1 MTPALWQHSM
11 RVYRALALNA
21 EVITGVARR
30 PLDVISAFAC
40 YPAALH
46 FTLARA
52 TVFTLVHLTLWTKV
66 RLRTLAMFSAVH
78 HLHTST
84 SILTEVLTM
93 TVLALVTQ
101 EALWTTAGWLVA
113 LVDSAVAPI
122 LAVVVANMQVTF
134 GASEASLTAAGRST
148 CA

>member
-21 EVITGVARR
+21 EVITGVAGGL
-30 PLDVISAFAC
+30 LDVISAFAC
-40 YPAALH
+40 YPAVQH

-52 TVFTLVHLTLWTKV
+52 TVFTPAPLTLRTKV
-66 RLRTLAMFSAVH
+66 QVRTLTLLSAVH

-122 LAVVVANMQVTF
+122 LAVVVANVQVAF
-134 GASEASLTAAGRST
+134 GSSEASLTAAGRST